1 MDVSSVR
8 PRHNYPSSGRTV
20 PGNPAGHRRV
30 FSVDR
35 ADRKKGRV
43 RGRGW
48 IGVAVLVGATFASGA
63 VARAD
68 GGAYLDLDRTHYLPG
83 QTALF
88 EGYVSIPR
96 AKQDL
101 IERGPFYVFVVPPR
115 TAVTEGRPIPA
126 GAVRAGPV
134 SIERDRG
141 TVFDLRGSFVV
152 PELAGRSYG
161 LSVCNDP
168 CTISGF
174 REPLTGTIS
183 IVATAREGALLTEIS
198 RLNGRNWSL
207 RRQVRK
213 YERANLET
221 RALLTDAEIARS
233 ALASRVRELGSIGQ
247 PVPPAFTPRPLLPGW
262 SATVLAVGL
271 IALAIAVLVRRRR
284 PPELRVP
291 DPIEWLERDAD
302 VPTTH

>member
-1 MDVSSVR
+1 M
-8 PRHNYPSSGRTV
+8 
-20 PGNPAGHRRV
+20 
-30 FSVDR
+30 
-35 ADRKKGRV
+35 

-48 IGVAVLVGATFASGA
+48 IGVAVLVGATFAGVP

-83 QTALF
+83 QTARF

-126 GAVRAGPV
+126 GRRSGRHRLDRAGP
-134 SIERDRG
+134 RQR
-141 TVFDLRGSFVV
+141 LRAARVV
-152 PELAGRSYG
+152 RRPRAGRPLVRALG
-161 LSVCNDP
+161 LQRPVHDL
-168 CTISGF
+168 GF

-213 YERANLET
+213 SERANLET
-221 RALLTDAEIARS
+221 SRAAHGRRDRALGAGEPGPRAGIDRAAGAAGS
-233 ALASRVRELGSIGQ
+233 HAVVRCC
-247 PVPPAFTPRPLLPGW
+247 PAGPRW
-262 SATVLAVGL
+262 CWRWA
-271 IALAIAVLVRRRR
+271 
-284 PPELRVP
+284 
-291 DPIEWLERDAD
+291 
-302 VPTTH
+302 

>member
-1 MDVSSVR
+1 M
-8 PRHNYPSSGRTV
+8 
-20 PGNPAGHRRV
+20 
-30 FSVDR
+30 
-35 ADRKKGRV
+35 

-48 IGVAVLVGATFASGA
+48 IGVAVLVGATFAGA
-63 VARAD
+63 PVARAD
-68 GGAYLDLDRTHYLPG
+68 GGAYLNLDRTHYLPG
-83 QTALF
+83 QTARF

-126 GAVRAGPV
+126 GAVRAGTV

-141 TVFDLRGSFVV
+141 TVFELRGSFVV

-183 IVATAREGALLTEIS
+183 IVATAREGELLTEVS

-213 YERANLET
+213 AERANLET

-233 ALASRVRELGSIGQ
+233 ALASRVRELGSIRQ
-247 PVPPAFTPRPLLPGW
+247 QVPPAAPRPLLPAW
-262 SATVLAVGL
+262 SAVFLGVGL
-271 IALAIAVLVRRRR
+271 LGLALALVVRRRR
-284 PPELRVP
+284 RFEHGVP
-291 DPIEWLERDAD
+291 DPIATPINETSVARDVEVGAR
-302 VPTTH
+302 

>member
-1 MDVSSVR
+1 M
-8 PRHNYPSSGRTV
+8 
-20 PGNPAGHRRV
+20 RR
-30 FSVDR
+30 R
-35 ADRKKGRV
+35 R
-43 RGRGW
+43 W
-48 IGVAVLVGATFASGA
+48 IGVAVLVGATFAGA
-63 VARAD
+63 PAARAD

-83 QTALF
+83 QAARV

-126 GAVRAGPV
+126 DAVRAGTV

-141 TVFDLRGSFVV
+141 SIFELHGSFVV

-183 IVATAREGALLTEIS
+183 IVATAREGELLTEVS
-198 RLNGRNWSL
+198 RLNGRNWGL

-213 YERANLET
+213 AERANLEI

-233 ALASRVRELGSIGQ
+233 ALATRVRELESAGQ
-247 PVPPAFTPRPLLPGW
+247 QAPPAAPRPLVPGW
-262 SATVLAVGL
+262 AAIVVALGL
-271 IALAIAVLVRRRR
+271 IALAFAMLLRRRR

-302 VPTTH
+302 APMPR

>member
-1 MDVSSVR
+1 MRRR
-8 PRHNYPSSGRTV
+8 P
-20 PGNPAGHRRV
+20 
-30 FSVDR
+30 
-35 ADRKKGRV
+35 
-43 RGRGW
+43 W
-48 IGVAVLVGATFASGA
+48 IGVAVLVGATLAGVPA
-63 VARAD
+63 WAD

-83 QTALF
+83 QTARF

-101 IERGPFYVFVVPPR
+101 IEHGPFYVFVAPPR
-115 TAVTEGRPIPA
+115 TSVIEGRPIPTA
-126 GAVRAGPV
+126 AVRAGTA

-141 TVFDLRGSFVV
+141 SVFELHGSFVV

-183 IVATAREGALLTEIS
+183 IVATAREGELLTEVS

-213 YERANLET
+213 GERANLEI

-233 ALASRVRELGSIGQ
+233 ALASRSASWSRSGSRCHQRQRRVRCC
-247 PVPPAFTPRPLLPGW
+247 PPGRPCSSASGCWGW
-262 SATVLAVGL
+262 RSHSPSGAGGASSP
-271 IALAIAVLVRRRR
+271 AS
-284 PPELRVP
+284 
-291 DPIEWLERDAD
+291 
-302 VPTTH
+302 PTTSQPPSSSHRLLGTSRSERADASGSLRRWIDRPRSCWPSGC